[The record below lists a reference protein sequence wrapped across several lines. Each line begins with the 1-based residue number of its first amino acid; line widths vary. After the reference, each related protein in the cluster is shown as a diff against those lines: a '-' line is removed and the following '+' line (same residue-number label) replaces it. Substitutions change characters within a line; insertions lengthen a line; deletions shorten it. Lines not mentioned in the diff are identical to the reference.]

1 MKNKLKLELR
11 KLSTEILTA
20 ENLDDVTSLYEIS
33 KNLYEKLAV
42 LKFIEVELNDMEV
55 DVSKNAIA
63 AKFEEMANAV
73 LDSNKSVPESNPHEE
88 DIIQYPGMDTIKGF
102 VSEMPSTDELED
114 VLTEFM
120 SKPNLMKNDKELFTP
135 TKADLKQAETLPKS
149 LNDRLAKSNVKV
161 DLNDRLA
168 FVKHL
173 FNDSM
178 EDYNRVLSQLNTIDT
193 EERSIAFIKNMVKP
207 DYNNWVGKE
216 AFEER
221 FVELV
226 SRRFS

>member
-1 MKNKLKLELR
+1 MKNKLKKELR

-20 ENLDDVTSLYEIS
+20 DNLDDIAGLYELS

-42 LKFIEVELNDMEV
+42 LKFIELELNDMEV

-63 AKFEEMANAV
+63 AKFEELANAV
-73 LDSNKSVPESNPHEE
+73 LDSNKSVPENNPHDE
-88 DIIQYPGMDTIKGF
+88 DIMIPGMDTIKDM
-102 VSEMPSTDELED
+102 VSEMPNNEELED
-114 VLTEFM
+114 VLAEFM
-120 SKPNLMKNDKELFTP
+120 SKPNYMKNDKELFMP
-135 TKADLKQAETLPKS
+135 SNEDLKKSEASPKS

-173 FNDSM
+173 FNNSM
-178 EDYNRVLSQLNTIDT
+178 EDYNRVLSQLNTIDS
-193 EERSIAFIKNMVKP
+193 EERSISFIKNMVKP

-216 AFEER
+216 PYEER
-221 FVELV
+221 FIELV
-226 SRRFS
+226 ARRFA

>member
-1 MKNKLKLELR
+1 MKSKLKLELR

-20 ENLDDVTSLYEIS
+20 DNLDDVTKLYEVS

-73 LDSNKSVPESNPHEE
+73 MRGNTGVPESNPHEE
-88 DIIQYPGMDTIKGF
+88 DIIKYPGMDTIKGF
-102 VSEMPSTDELED
+102 VSEMPDNDQLED
-114 VLTEFM
+114 VLADFM
-120 SKPNLMKNDKELFTP
+120 SKPGLMKNDKELFTP
-135 TKADLKQAETLPKS
+135 RKEDLQQVDSTPKS

-173 FNDSM
+173 FNDNM

-193 EERSIAFIKNMVKP
+193 EERSISFIKNMVKP

-216 AFEER
+216 SYEER
-221 FVELV
+221 FIELV

>member
-1 MKNKLKLELR
+1 MKNKLKKELR

-20 ENLDDVTSLYEIS
+20 DNLDDIAGLYELS

-42 LKFIEVELNDMEV
+42 LKFIEMEINDMEV

-73 LDSNKSVPESNPHEE
+73 LSSNKSVPENNPHEE
-88 DIIQYPGMDTIKGF
+88 DIIIPGMDTIKDM
-102 VSEMPSTDELED
+102 VSEMPNNEELED
-114 VLTEFM
+114 VLAEFM
-120 SKPNLMKNDKELFTP
+120 SKPNYMKNDKELFMP
-135 TKADLKQAETLPKS
+135 SNEDLKKSEASPKS
-149 LNDRLAKSNVKV
+149 LNDRLAKNNVKV

-173 FNDSM
+173 FNNSM
-178 EDYNRVLSQLNTIDT
+178 EDYNRVLSQLNTIDS
-193 EERSIAFIKNMVKP
+193 EDRSISFIKNMVKP

-216 AFEER
+216 PYEER
-221 FVELV
+221 FIELV
-226 SRRFS
+226 ARRFA

>member
-102 VSEMPSTDELED
+102 VSEMPSSDELED

-120 SKPNLMKNDKELFTP
+120 SKPDLMKNDKELFTP
-135 TKADLKQAETLPKS
+135 TKADLKHAEALPKS
-149 LNDRLAKSNVKV
+149 LNDRLAKSNVKI

>member
-1 MKNKLKLELR
+1 MKNKLKKELR

-20 ENLDDVTSLYEIS
+20 DNLDDIAGLYELS

-42 LKFIEVELNDMEV
+42 LKFIELELNDMEV

-63 AKFEEMANAV
+63 AKFEELANAV
-73 LDSNKSVPESNPHEE
+73 LDSNKSVPENNPHDE
-88 DIIQYPGMDTIKGF
+88 DIMIPGMDTIKDM
-102 VSEMPSTDELED
+102 VSEMPNNEELED
-114 VLTEFM
+114 VLAEFM
-120 SKPNLMKNDKELFTP
+120 SKPNYMKNDKELFMP
-135 TKADLKQAETLPKS
+135 SNEDLKKSEASPKS

-173 FNDSM
+173 FNNSM
-178 EDYNRVLSQLNTIDT
+178 EDYNRVLSQLNTIDS
-193 EERSIAFIKNMVKP
+193 EERSISFIENMVKP

-216 AFEER
+216 LYEER
-221 FVELV
+221 FIELV
-226 SRRFS
+226 ARRFA

>member
-20 ENLDDVTSLYEIS
+20 DNLDDVTKLYEVS

-42 LKFIEVELNDMEV
+42 LRFIEVELNDMEV

-73 LDSNKSVPESNPHEE
+73 MRGNTGVPESNPHEE
-88 DIIQYPGMDTIKGF
+88 DIIKYPGMDTIKGF
-102 VSEMPSTDELED
+102 VSEMPDNDQLED

-135 TKADLKQAETLPKS
+135 SKEDLKQAGAAPKS

-173 FNDSM
+173 FNDNM

-193 EERSIAFIKNMVKP
+193 EERSISFIQNMVKP
-207 DYNNWVGKE
+207 DYNNWLGKE
-216 AFEER
+216 SYEER
-221 FVELV
+221 FIELV

>member
-20 ENLDDVTSLYEIS
+20 DNLDDVTNLYEVS

-63 AKFEEMANAV
+63 AKFEEMATAV
-73 LDSNKSVPESNPHEE
+73 LKGNTGVPENNPHDE
-88 DIIQYPGMDTIKGF
+88 DIVKHPGMETIKGF
-102 VSEMPSTDELED
+102 ISEMPSNDDLED
-114 VLTEFM
+114 VLAEFM
-120 SKPNLMKNDKELFTP
+120 SKPDLMKNDKELFMP
-135 TKADLKQAETLPKS
+135 SKEDLKQISAAPKS

-173 FNDSM
+173 FNNSM
-178 EDYNRVLSQLNTIDT
+178 EDYNRVLSQLNTIDS
-193 EERSIAFIKNMVKP
+193 EERSISFIKNMVKP
-207 DYNNWVGKE
+207 DYNNWAGKE
-216 AFEER
+216 PFEER
-221 FVELV
+221 FIELV